1 LSNHWQAAGWEDY
14 DPASMGRRSRQS
26 EPQRPPAA
34 RVEHERPGA
43 VLKGPPITISCEC
56 GARAHAAYGERWA
69 CERCGRRY
77 DTRRI
82 PAEQYRQIRRTQL
95 RFRMLPIGLG
105 LFVAAAA
112 ILFTLTGAVLSVFFL
127 LPIAMTG
134 WFVLLRPIHRR
145 RYREAIGDL
154 PHWDLRAE

>member
-1 LSNHWQAAGWEDY
+1 
-14 DPASMGRRSRQS
+14 MGRRSRHSVQ
-26 EPQRPPAA
+26 ERAPAE
-34 RVEHERPGA
+34 RLEHERPGA
-43 VLKGPPITISCEC
+43 VVKGPPITVTCEC
-56 GARAHAAYGERWA
+56 GAQARLAYGEQWA

-82 PAEQYRQIRRTQL
+82 PAEQYQQIRSVQL

-134 WFVLLRPIHRR
+134 WFAVLRPIHRR
-145 RYREAIGDL
+145 RYHEAIADL
-154 PHWDLRAE
+154 PRWDLRAE